1 MERIVF
7 LDRDSIQ
14 ARIRAPAFAH
24 AWQDHP
30 ATAPTQVV
38 ERLREASIAI
48 TNKVRLDATA
58 LAQLPALRLIAVCA
72 TGTDNVDLDYCRSHN
87 IAVAN
92 IRNYAVHAVPEH
104 VFMMILALR
113 RNLVAYRADLREG
126 RWQRAEQFC
135 LFTQPIHDLHG
146 STLGVIGH
154 GALGQAVA
162 KLAAA
167 FGMRVLVAERKG
179 ASTVRP
185 GHTAFDTVLREAD
198 VLTLHAPLAPGTRHL
213 IGAAELKQMK
223 REALLINAGRGGLVD
238 EEALAHAL
246 QTGIIAGAGIDVL
259 SSEPPRQ
266 GNPLLDLDLPN
277 LIVTPH
283 VAWASGE
290 AMQIMAD
297 QLVDNIEAFVA
308 GRRQNR
314 VV

>member
-1 MERIVF
+1 MQRIVF
-7 LDRDSIQ
+7 LDRDSIK
-14 ARIRAPAFAH
+14 AHIRAPAFAH
-24 AWQDHP
+24 AWQDYP
-30 ATAPTQVV
+30 ASVPAQVV
-38 ERLREASIAI
+38 GRLREASIAI
-48 TNKVRLDATA
+48 SNKVRLEGAM

-72 TGTDNVDLDYCRSHN
+72 TGTDNVDLDYCRAHD

-92 IRNYAVHAVPEH
+92 IRHYAVHAVPEH

-113 RNLVAYRADLREG
+113 RSLIAYRADLRAG
-126 RWQRAEQFC
+126 RWQRADQFC
-135 LFTQPIHDLHG
+135 LFTQPIWDLYG

-162 KLAAA
+162 KLAVA
-167 FGMRVLVAERKG
+167 FGMRVLIAEHKD
-179 ASTVRP
+179 APTVRP

-198 VLTLHAPLAPGTRHL
+198 VLTLHAPLTPATRNL
-213 IGAAELKQMK
+213 IGESELRQMK
-223 REALLINAGRGGLVD
+223 PEALLINAGRGGLVD
-238 EEALAHAL
+238 EPALAQAL
-246 QTGIIAGAGIDVL
+246 QAGTIAGAGIDVL
-259 SSEPPRQ
+259 SNEPPRQ

-283 VAWASGE
+283 VAWASRE

-297 QLVDNIEAFVA
+297 QLIDNIEAFVA

>member
-38 ERLREASIAI
+38 ERLHEASIAI
-48 TNKVRLDATA
+48 TNKVRLDAAA

-72 TGTDNVDLDYCRSHN
+72 TGTDNVDLAYCRAHA

-113 RNLVAYRADLREG
+113 RNLIAYRADLRAG
-126 RWQRAEQFC
+126 RWQQADQFC

-162 KLAAA
+162 KLAAV
-167 FGMRVLVAERKG
+167 FGMRVLIAEHKG
-179 ASTVRP
+179 ASTARA
-185 GHTAFDTVLREAD
+185 GYAAFDTVLREAD
-198 VLTLHAPLAPGTRHL
+198 VLTLHAPLTPATRHL
-213 IGAAELKQMK
+213 IGEQELRHMK
-223 REALLINAGRGGLVD
+223 PEALLINAGRGGLVD
-238 EEALAHAL
+238 EHALARAL
-246 QTGIIAGAGIDVL
+246 QAGIIAGAGIDVL